1 MPTDTL
7 FFVLTLIA
15 ALGCGLMAGL
25 FFAFSVCVMR
35 ALARLPSAQGIV
47 AMQSINLAII
57 NPVFALV
64 FFGTALACALVVI
77 ISLFCWHDSGA
88 MYLLVGGALYLIGC
102 LLVTFIFNVPRNNAL
117 AAVEPTSPDG
127 ATIWADYLSNWTAWN
142 HVRTVS
148 SLLAL
153 VFLTVALGY

>member
-1 MPTDTL
+1 
-7 FFVLTLIA
+7 
-15 ALGCGLMAGL
+15 
-25 FFAFSVCVMR
+25 
-35 ALARLPSAQGIV
+35 
-47 AMQSINLAII
+47 
-57 NPVFALV
+57 
-64 FFGTALACALVVI
+64 
-77 ISLFCWHDSGA
+77 